1 MDGDNRVSRL
11 TCAKIN
17 NFVNQLKA
25 SKTLTFQQK
34 ATLWGQA
41 RSGDLEGAMKGY
53 RKLVDVR
60 RDG

>member
-1 MDGDNRVSRL
+1 M
-11 TCAKIN
+11 N
-17 NFVNQLKA
+17 NFVSQLKA

-41 RSGDLEGAMKGY
+41 RSGDLEGALKGY